1 MRTKMMIDDNH
12 DDDQIVM
19 TTTMIMIRDTDDAG
33 VGKGEGRG

>member
-1 MRTKMMIDDNH
+1 MMIDDNH